1 MIVVIGSPLHRPGS
15 VDRPSG
21 VAGLAAGI
29 AAAAT
34 VAGGTVQLVGRV
46 GEDPAGDATLLALT
60 GLGIGHVATLRDP
73 ARPTPVEPAPVAL
86 DAATAPDD
94 DPFVDL
100 VDGVPDD
107 RTSMRPGDPA
117 TLDPDDVE
125 LALRYLDGFRVI
137 VVADPLSQPGLDAAA
152 EAAAFGGARLIAI
165 VAEGDAG
172 QPLPDG
178 AIVIEAP
185 ADDPDGIFARTVGSL
200 AVALDAGA
208 DPTTALAAAVG
219 SAGWER
225 SAD

>member
-34 VAGGTVQLVGRV
+34 AAGGSVQLVGRV

-60 GLGIGHVATLRDP
+60 DLGIGHVATLRDP
-73 ARPTPVEPAPVAL
+73 ARPTPVEPAPITV
-86 DAATAPDD
+86 DPSPSPDD
-94 DPFVDL
+94 DPFSDVADA
-100 VDGVPDD
+100 PMDD
-107 RTSMRPGDPA
+107 RTSMRPGDLA
-117 TLDPDDVE
+117 TLDPDDVG

-137 VVADPLSQPGLDAAA
+137 VVAEPLSRSGLDVAA
-152 EAAAFGGARLIAI
+152 EAAAYGGARLVAI

-172 QPLPDG
+172 EPLPEG
-178 AIVIEAP
+178 AIVLEAP
-185 ADDPDGIFARTVGSL
+185 PGDPDGIFARTVGSL
-200 AVALDAGA
+200 AVALDRGA
-208 DPTTALAAAVG
+208 DPAAALATAVG

-225 SAD
+225 SVD